1 MLMPAG
7 RPKSPDSKEKRVSM
21 RVTEKDYQEI
31 LAYAETQK
39 ITVAQLIDRAL
50 KHYMNNK
57 LTE

>member
-1 MLMPAG
+1 MPAG

-31 LAYAETQK
+31 LAYAETQR
-39 ITVAQLIDRAL
+39 ITVAQLINRAL
-50 KHYMNNK
+50 KHYINNR

>member
-1 MLMPAG
+1 MPAG
-7 RPKSPDSKEKRVSM
+7 RTKSPDSKEKRVSM

>member
-1 MLMPAG
+1 MPAG
-7 RPKSPDSKEKRVSM
+7 RTKSPDSKEKRVGM

>member
-1 MLMPAG
+1 MPAG

-21 RVTEKDYQEI
+21 RVTEIDYQEI

>member
-1 MLMPAG
+1 MPAG

-31 LAYAETQK
+31 LANAETQK